1 MSEPDAEGRRTL
13 SFEVNGSVRE
23 ISILDEKRAVKADN
37 KLKADKTNP
46 AHVGSSIPGTIE
58 KVFVKE
64 GDTVEQNQPLVVIEA
79 MKMETTI
86 VAKQAGT
93 IDKVYVKEK
102 DRVSTGD
109 LLISFEKQ
117 N

>member
-1 MSEPDAEGRRTL
+1 
-13 SFEVNGSVRE
+13 
-23 ISILDEKRAVKADN
+23 
-37 KLKADKTNP
+37 
-46 AHVGSSIPGTIE
+46 
-58 KVFVKE
+58 
-64 GDTVEQNQPLVVIEA
+64 